1 MKKLENKISVVTG
14 AASGMGRSIALLFA
28 AQGGKVVATD
38 IDRKGLDSLEK
49 EIRNAGGDV
58 TTMTADMAKQNE
70 VEKIFDIA
78 VDRYGTVDILVNNA
92 GIMDKMDAVGDV
104 TDELWKRVMDVNVN
118 GPFWATRSAVNIM
131 LKKGSG
137 NIINISSI
145 GGLRGAR
152 AGAAYTTSKH
162 ALMGLTKNT
171 AFMYAKK
178 GIRCNAIA
186 PGGVATNMAKDIDM
200 EKLPKLATEQI
211 LPGMATNPRYGEANE
226 IATAALFLASDD
238 ASFVNG
244 AILVADGGWI
254 AQ

>member
-1 MKKLENKISVVTG
+1 
-14 AASGMGRSIALLFA
+14 
-28 AQGGKVVATD
+28 
-38 IDRKGLDSLEK
+38 
-49 EIRNAGGDV
+49 
-58 TTMTADMAKQNE
+58 
-70 VEKIFDIA
+70 
-78 VDRYGTVDILVNNA
+78 NNA
-92 GIMDKMDAVGDV
+92 GIMDKMVAVGDV
-104 TDELWKRVMDVNVN
+104 SNELWQKVMDVNVN
-118 GPFWATRSAVNIM
+118 GPFWATRRAVNIM
-131 LKKGSG
+131 MKKGSG

-200 EKLPKLATEQI
+200 DKLSILATEQI

-226 IATAALFLASDD
+226 IATTALFLASDD
-238 ASFVNG
+238 SSFVNG